1 MEGREL
7 ATLDEEL
14 LVQILERM
22 NYHEISRWCTTN
34 RRFRRLCERNLQIRA
49 IIEQKERE
57 EGVAEIYL
65 DTEELA
71 LLKIMVMMIQTYT
84 HFTLMMPKSTLLEL
98 LEVIE
103 RRDQGLFREEAV
115 HNIRIAFFKG
125 YRYEFKD
132 QYAEQIA
139 GEGVSVTILAFQ
151 FEHLLRVALEM
162 EEQGFD
168 LDADVEGHIIL
179 FVDGSTAF
187 VPH

>member
-22 NYHEISRWCTTN
+22 NYHEISRWCATN
-34 RRFRRLCERNLQIRA
+34 RRFRRLCERNHQVRA
-49 IIEQKERE
+49 IIEQKEGE
-57 EGVAEIYL
+57 EGVAQIYL
-65 DTEELA
+65 DKEELA
-71 LLKIMVMMIQTYT
+71 LLKIMVMMIQTAT

-115 HNIRIAFFKG
+115 HNISIAFFKG
-125 YRYEFKD
+125 YLYEFKD
-132 QYAEQIA
+132 QYVARITS
-139 GEGVSVTILAFQ
+139 GEISVTILASQ
-151 FEHLLRVALEM
+151 FEHILRVALEM
-162 EEQGFD
+162 DEQGFD
-168 LDADVEGHIIL
+168 LDADVEGHVIL